1 MKMQPGERAILAYFP
16 SSNDAQQAA
25 QALQQ
30 MGIEETQ
37 IDRFSRYDA
46 NPNAEINNA
55 LSGEPNITDLTAF
68 GGDADTFY
76 SNDRRVMIAADP
88 SVSGIGATDYGV
100 AGGRSF
106 LLTVVTDEQKAD
118 QVTQIIKEKGGMI

>member
-1 MKMQPGERAILAYFP
+1 MKMQPNERAILAYFP
-16 SSNDAQQAA
+16 SSNAAQETA

-55 LSGEPNITDLTAF
+55 ITGDPNLTDLTAF

-76 SNDRRVMIAADP
+76 SNDRRVLIAADP
-88 SVSGIGATDYGV
+88 SVSGIGNTDYGV

-118 QVTQIIKEKGGMI
+118 QARQVIKQKGGKI